1 MGIKSK
7 ERLKLYRQLSLLG
20 VIPAILAVGPLIG
33 FFAGKWL
40 DGLLGTEPYLMYLL
54 IVLGFVAA
62 GKEVYNIVKR
72 VSEEADD

>member
-1 MGIKSK
+1 VGIKSK

>member
-1 MGIKSK
+1 MVDKKK

-20 VIPAILAVGPLIG
+20 IIPAIMAIGPLIG

-40 DGLLGTEPYLMYLL
+40 DGWLGTEPYLMYLL

-62 GKEVYNIVKR
+62 GKEVYNVVKR
-72 VSEEADD
+72 VSKEIDE

>member
-33 FFAGKWL
+33 FFGGKWL
-40 DGLLGTEPYLMYLL
+40 DKLLGTEPYLMYIL

-62 GKEVYNIVKR
+62 GREVYNIVKR
-72 VSEEADD
+72 VSEEVDD